1 MEGIANVYGETITV
15 VQLLYVRATADQG
28 SFSKAAM
35 SLGVT
40 QPALS
45 NGVAVLE
52 RAVGGELF
60 ERSRTGASLTPLG
73 QRVLPHFLRILGSI
87 ESVAAEVRFAN
98 ADVVALRVGVSPL
111 IHPRVIAH
119 ALEAASRNGLGSLVL
134 REDNLV
140 PLREA
145 LVGRRLDL
153 VLVPEVLDLSQ
164 FAHRT
169 LESEPLHYMTADL
182 NVGSI
187 EQGVELSTLAAN
199 PLVMVGDSCGLTTV
213 TSTLFANSGQ
223 TLRRYPGEA
232 DSYSTLQDWAAL
244 GLGGVVL
251 PKSKFR
257 SDVPTRAIVENGAP
271 VLISYEAVWDP
282 NSAQNATIGALLDA
296 ML

>member
-28 SFSKAAM
+28 SFSKAAT

-60 ERSRTGASLTPLG
+60 ERSRTGATLTPLG
-73 QRVLPHFLRILGSI
+73 RRVLPHFLRILGSV
-87 ESVAAEVRFAN
+87 EGVAAEIRFAN
-98 ADVVALRVGVSPL
+98 ADVVALRVGVSPVV
-111 IHPRVIAH
+111 HSRVIAH

-134 REDNLV
+134 REDNLL

-145 LVGRRLDL
+145 LVGRQLDL
-153 VLVPEVLDLSQ
+153 VFVPEVLEPNR
-164 FAHRT
+164 FARRT
-169 LESEPLHYMTADL
+169 LEAEPLHYMSADQ
-182 NVGSI
+182 NVD
-187 EQGVELSTLAAN
+187 QTKHGVELATLAAD

-213 TSTLFANSGQ
+213 TSALFANSGQ

-232 DSYSTLQDWAAL
+232 DSYNTLQDWAAL

-257 SDVPTRAIVENGAP
+257 SDAPTRAILENGSP
-271 VLISYEAVWDP
+271 ILISYEAVWDP
-282 NSAQNATIGALLDA
+282 NSAQHATISALLDA

>member
-1 MEGIANVYGETITV
+1 MGGITNVYGEAITV

-28 SFSKAAM
+28 SFSKAAT

-60 ERSRTGASLTPLG
+60 ERSRTGATLTPLG
-73 QRVLPHFLRILGSI
+73 RRVLPHFLRILGSV
-87 ESVAAEVRFAN
+87 ESVAAEVRIEN
-98 ADVVALRVGVSPL
+98 ADLVALRVGVSPVV
-111 IHPRVIAH
+111 HSQVIAR

-134 REDNLV
+134 REDNVV

-145 LVGRRLDL
+145 LIGRQLDL
-153 VLVPEVLDLSQ
+153 VLVPAVLDLTH
-164 FAHRT
+164 FAHQT
-169 LESEPLHYMTADL
+169 LESEPLHYLTA
-182 NVGSI
+182 NQNAGST
-187 EQGVELSTLAAN
+187 EPRVELATLAAD
-199 PLVMVGDSCGLTTV
+199 PLVMVSDSCGLSTV
-213 TSTLFANSGQ
+213 TTALFANSGQ
-223 TLRRYPGEA
+223 PLRRYSGEA

-257 SDVPTRAIVENGAP
+257 SDVSTRAIVENGSP
-271 VLISYEAVWDP
+271 VVISYEAVWDP
-282 NSAQNATIGALLDA
+282 NSSRHATIRALLDA
-296 ML
+296 MR